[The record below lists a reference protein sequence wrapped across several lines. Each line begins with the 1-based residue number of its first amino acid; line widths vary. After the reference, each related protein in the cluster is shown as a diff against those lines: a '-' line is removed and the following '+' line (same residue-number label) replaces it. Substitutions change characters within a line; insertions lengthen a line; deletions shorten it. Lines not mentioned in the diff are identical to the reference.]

1 MSLTMQVINP
11 VMTSGSEDAILI
23 VTAVADSLFMA
34 TRKARHMLSRQ
45 PYWGQLQIFVISEEI
60 ARRSIK
66 PVLDPLSRDYET
78 NRQAWVLIAK
88 GVTAKTILH
97 AGWGFTGIPA
107 TEILGLVQMAY
118 ADGLINIANV
128 NDMVMSLERGGQS
141 TTTGYLELSFDTKH
155 PPQQIDPEA
164 KVVLAGS
171 AVFCKDR
178 LVGYFDQRLSRGIN
192 WVTGDVKNTAV
203 ELIES
208 EDAKG
213 MVTIEVVAANSKV
226 KAKLQDDKPVVHVD
240 MEVVGHLV
248 DVQDTSL
255 DLNAKEVIDNLNRRL
270 ATTIRLEVEDAVRQA
285 QTLASDV
292 FGFGAEFYR
301 TFPKLW
307 ATMQD
312 DWNNIIFPTMEVNVT
327 VEATIKLTGIIRQP
341 LGHCE
346 LETD

>member
-1 MSLTMQVINP
+1 MRTRKRLAYISILLILPILLGGCWSGVEVQRRAILASAGIDVADDPAMMSLTMQVINP

-171 AVFCKDR
+171 AGR
-178 LVGYFDQRLSRGIN
+178 SRGGKAESVAPDGEGAVSRWCRTLLYHIGPPPGQGRRYAGSGGQGDCRN
-192 WVTGDVKNTAV
+192 QWLRRRTDHGRRPILAWV
-203 ELIES
+203 
-208 EDAKG
+208 
-213 MVTIEVVAANSKV
+213 
-226 KAKLQDDKPVVHVD
+226 
-240 MEVVGHLV
+240 
-248 DVQDTSL
+248 
-255 DLNAKEVIDNLNRRL
+255 
-270 ATTIRLEVEDAVRQA
+270 
-285 QTLASDV
+285 
-292 FGFGAEFYR
+292 
-301 TFPKLW
+301 
-307 ATMQD
+307 
-312 DWNNIIFPTMEVNVT
+312 
-327 VEATIKLTGIIRQP
+327 
-341 LGHCE
+341 
-346 LETD
+346 